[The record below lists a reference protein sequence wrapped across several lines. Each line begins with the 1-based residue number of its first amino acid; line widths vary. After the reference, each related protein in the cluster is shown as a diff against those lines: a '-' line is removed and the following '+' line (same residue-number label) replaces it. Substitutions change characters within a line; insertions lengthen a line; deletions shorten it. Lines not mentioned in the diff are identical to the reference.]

1 MSNNIPVLKRNRR
14 AGGFTLVEAMIALL
28 ALSIGLLGMA
38 GLQIA
43 GLRANQ
49 SAAWRSQATYLSYDI
64 IERMRL
70 NPTNRLDYVVDL
82 AETAVGADRAS
93 IDVAEWK
100 DRLAAALPG
109 GDGTV
114 DLAGADNMLVT
125 ITVQWTDARGDN
137 TGVVD
142 NTPLVFTMQSRL

>member
-1 MSNNIPVLKRNRR
+1 MANPIRTRSPRY
-14 AGGFTLVEAMIALL
+14 AAGFTLVEAMIALL
-28 ALSIGLLGMA
+28 VLSIGLVGMA

-70 NPTNRLDYVVDL
+70 NRENRRDYEVGLTESMDPVDTAGADVAGWKTRL
-82 AETAVGADRAS
+82 AEV
-93 IDVAEWK
+93 
-100 DRLAAALPG
+100 LPG
-109 GDGTV
+109 GDGTIALEGGDDTV
-114 DLAGADNMLVT
+114 VT
-125 ITVQWTDARGDN
+125 ITVQWADARGDN

-142 NTPLVFTMQSRL
+142 NTPLIFTMQSRL